1 MASRL
6 GLKNL
11 TSFSR
16 QLGTMLNA
24 GLPIRRA
31 LAVVEKSARPPTKGI
46 FHRVGIAI
54 EQGDSV
60 SDALQ
65 REGRAFPLLYIRL
78 VRMGEAVGNLDKVFG
93 RLAEYYEFVRA
104 LWMKLITR
112 LMYPLFE
119 YWAAIGILALVAYIR
134 SMFLPNG
141 NGSPREALVILGA
154 GVLIFCAPIIAYFAL
169 TRSLSGSRAAH
180 ELLLRVPV
188 LGNVFRT
195 LALARFCWSMEM
207 MTDSGVN
214 IFNALQWSME
224 ATANGAFEGRT
235 PEIIQQ
241 IKDGLSLS
249 QSLENSGLFPHEC
262 IEMISVAEE
271 SGSMPETFKR
281 LARNYFE
288 QADLALRAL
297 VSAFTWLIWAVIAA
311 FIIYNI
317 FKFAMMYI
325 NMLNGALNDIT

>member
-1 MASRL
+1 MAQRL

-11 TSFSR
+11 AGFSR

-31 LAVVEKSARPPTKGI
+31 LAVVERSARPPTKGI
-46 FHRVGIAI
+46 YQRVGIAI

-60 SDALQ
+60 SQALE
-65 REGRAFPLLYIRL
+65 REGRAFPVLYLRL
-78 VRMGEAVGNLDKVFG
+78 VHMGEMVGGLDKVFV

-104 LWMKLITR
+104 MWMKLITR
-112 LMYPLFE
+112 LIYPLIQ
-119 YWAAIGILALVAYIR
+119 YWAAIGVLALVAYIR
-134 SMFLPNG
+134 SMFLPTG
-141 NGSPREALVILGA
+141 NGSPRAAIAILCTGAVI
-154 GVLIFCAPIIAYFAL
+154 FFAPIIAYYLL
-169 TRSLSGSRAAH
+169 TRSLSGSRVAH
-180 ELLLRVPV
+180 EVMLAIPV
-188 LGNVFRT
+188 VGKVFRT
-195 LALARFCWSMEM
+195 LAVARFCWSMEM

-214 IFNALQWSME
+214 IYNALQWSME

-235 PEIIQQ
+235 PAIIQR

-249 QSLENSGLFPHEC
+249 KSLELSGLFPHDC

-281 LARNYFE
+281 LAQNYFE

-297 VSAFTWLIWAVIAA
+297 VTAFTWLIWGAIAG

-317 FKFAMMYI
+317 FKFAMIYI
-325 NMLNGALNDIT
+325 NILNGALNEVQ